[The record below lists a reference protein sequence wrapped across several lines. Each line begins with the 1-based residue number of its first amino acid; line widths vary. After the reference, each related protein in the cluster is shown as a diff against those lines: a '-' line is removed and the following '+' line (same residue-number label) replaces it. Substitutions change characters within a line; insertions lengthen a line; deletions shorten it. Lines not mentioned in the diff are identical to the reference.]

1 MIQNKKLYQI
11 VLVIT
16 LTLAAAAQVE
26 GQDKPAT
33 PAEQYQAL
41 VKEFQDAT
49 QAHFKPTTTDDE
61 RKAIVARA
69 DKATVKLLELVEKH
83 PQEPFAL
90 EALTQVVTQEYWLNA
105 HTSHPGWGKESPQ
118 GRAIVL
124 LLRDHLQ
131 SDQLV
136 ETCKRVN
143 FGFRQ
148 ECETFLST
156 VLAKNPHR
164 EVQGAACLR
173 LAQLLAGR
181 VEKLKLLKEQPAL
194 ARRYEALFG
203 KDYIE
208 SLQRQD
214 RAKVMREAESFY
226 EQANDKY
233 GDVKLPYNET
243 VGEVARTDL
252 FEIRHLTVGKTAAD
266 IEGADQ
272 EGQTFKLSDYRGKV
286 VLLYFW
292 SEY

>member
-11 VLVIT
+11 ALVIT
-16 LTLAAAAQVE
+16 LTLAAAAQAK

-33 PAEQYQAL
+33 PAEQYHAL

-49 QAHFKPTTTDDE
+49 QGHFTPTTTDEE
-61 RKAIVARA
+61 RKEIVARA
-69 DKATVKLLELVEKH
+69 DKATVKLLELAEKH

-90 EALTQVVTQEYWLNA
+90 EALTQVITQEYWLNS

-118 GRAIVL
+118 GRAIAL

-148 ECETFLST
+148 ECETFLRT
-156 VLAKNPHR
+156 VLVKNPHP
-164 EVQGAACLR
+164 EVRGAACLR
-173 LAQLLAGR
+173 LAQLLTSR
-181 VEKLKLLKEQPAL
+181 VEKLNVLDQQPEL
-194 ARRYEALFG
+194 TRRFETLFG
-203 KDYIE
+203 TDFIE
-208 SLQRQD
+208 GLRSQD
-214 RAKVMREAESFY
+214 RAEMMTEAESFY
-226 EQANDKY
+226 EQASTTY
-233 GDVKLPYNET
+233 GDVKLPYGET
-243 VGEVARTDL
+243 VGDVARTDL
-252 FEIRHLTVGKTAAD
+252 FEIRHLTTGRTAPPL
-266 IEGADQ
+266 EGTDQ
-272 EGQTFKLSDYRGKV
+272 DGSPFKLSDYRGKV

>member
-1 MIQNKKLYQI
+1 MKRPCRHAGFVLALVVSGVVAQGQNK
-11 VLVIT
+11 
-16 LTLAAAAQVE
+16 QV
-26 GQDKPAT
+26 T

-41 VKEFQDAT
+41 LKELRTKPAGYFQLTNDA
-49 QAHFKPTTTDDE
+49 E
-61 RKAIVARA
+61 RQAIVSQV
-69 DKATVKLLELVEKH
+69 DTATVKLLELVEQNPK
-83 PQEPFAL
+83 EPFAL
-90 EALTQVVTQEYWLNA
+90 EALTHVITQEYWLDTY
-105 HTSHPGWGKESPQ
+105 TSHPGWGKESPQ
-118 GRAIVL
+118 ARAIAL

-143 FGFRQ
+143 FGFRP
-148 ECETFLST
+148 ECETFLRT
-156 VLAKNPHR
+156 VLEKNPHR

-181 VEKLKLLKEQPAL
+181 VEKLDLLKEQPES
-194 ARRYEALFG
+194 ARRYEVLFG

-208 SLQRQD
+208 TLRGKD
-214 RAKVMREAESFY
+214 RAIVMNEAEALY
-226 EQANDKY
+226 EQASNKY

-252 FEIRHLTVGKTAAD
+252 FEIQHLTVCKPALD

-272 EGQTFKLSDYRGKV
+272 DGRPFKLSDYRGKV

-292 SEY
+292 SEF